1 MDLLP
6 AGARLAP
13 RTLSVIGHG
22 EFPRLLRQI
31 ERVGPEPAVAAPA
44 PPPAQTPPLRSTGW
58 SRPLHADHADLA
70 ALESTQRQAARARRR
85 PGLPPEPH
93 CAARF
98 VDGVEVLQDGTE
110 LHLASFCLAEAEQRL
125 GGTDDPAFAALK
137 VKYADVLGGAPPGM
151 PQDRGIELELETG
164 DAPMPRS
171 RPVKRLSNGE
181 LAQLRAQLIDLLD
194 RGWIQHSTAGHA
206 AAVVFARISRTGH
219 GASATTTG
227 ASTPSRAR
235 QSSRSRTSTH
245 CSTARGGPGS
255 SPSSIWPAAISSYGC
270 GPRIGGRRA
279 FGRSW
284 ASASGT
290 WCVWSAGA
298 ILPADPRHEPGPPRW
313 SRL

>member
-206 AAVVFARISRTGH
+206 ASVVFARKPDGSWRICYDYRGLNAITRPAVEPLPHIDALLDGTRGSRFFTKLDL
-219 GASATTTG
+219 A
-227 ASTPSRAR
+227 
-235 QSSRSRTSTH
+235 
-245 CSTARGGPGS
+245 
-255 SPSSIWPAAISSYGC
+255 SSYLQL
-270 GPRIGGRRA
+270 RVRA
-279 FGRSW
+279 ADRWKTSFRSQLGQCEW
-284 ASASGT
+284 NVVRLVCRG
-290 WCVWSAGA
+290 
-298 ILPADPRHEPGPPRW
+298 HPPC
-313 SRL
+313 